1 MTKRLLGS
9 VWRLVSDGV
18 KRGEGVQHD
27 VRTKTKT
34 KPGNAVRSH
43 RKSQPVGSHL
53 RTPAKSTA
61 KRPTPST
68 QRRFSG
74 VEIIAFTESIN
85 HGISAEFTNDQN
97 RNSVRKLLIAA
108 IESFASRGFHGSTTR
123 DIARAAGMS
132 PAALYVHFRS
142 KQELLFKLTVAM
154 ATAMLVDLKR
164 AAATE
169 IDPTRKLRAL
179 VSSYARCSARMHTAV
194 HAATYEFDVLS
205 ANQRQ
210 VIVALRHQVN
220 QIFIECLL
228 AGRARGQFDFEDE
241 KVIRISIMSLCVSVA
256 TWFSA
261 SGPLL
266 PEELGAQY
274 GDMVVSM
281 IAPKT

>member
-1 MTKRLLGS
+1 MFPKVSSGGES
-9 VWRLVSDGV
+9 VQ
-18 KRGEGVQHD
+18 KA
-27 VRTKTKT
+27 KTKMKGKT
-34 KPGNAVRSH
+34 SAKAGVAIAPRRQQRSDAAHVRVSA
-43 RKSQPVGSHL
+43 KSAAAL
-53 RTPAKSTA
+53 TTPASN
-61 KRPTPST
+61 
-68 QRRFSG
+68 RRFSG
-74 VEIIAFTESIN
+74 AEIIAFTESIN
-85 HGISAEFTNDQN
+85 QGISAEFTNDQK

-108 IESFASRGFHGSTTR
+108 VESFASRGFHGTTTR
-123 DIARAAGMS
+123 DIARAADMS

-169 IDPTRKLRAL
+169 IDPTKKLRAL

-205 ANQRQ
+205 RDQRQ
-210 VIVALRHQVN
+210 AIVALRRQVN

-261 SGPLL
+261 AGPLL

-274 GDMVVSM
+274 GDMVARM
-281 IAPKT
+281 LAPKG